1 MSENDVIAEYVK
13 ERYPW
18 ILDTID
24 FAAYKFKMKWKAM
37 VNEIEESVRI
47 HGDRLK
53 DIAKGLGDIEEV
65 EGNEK

>member
-24 FAAYKFKMKWKAM
+24 FAIYKLKMQWKPM
-37 VNEIEESVRI
+37 VDELKESFRND
-47 HGDRLK
+47 GDRLK
-53 DIAKGLGDIEEV
+53 DIAKKLGGGD
-65 EGNEK
+65 NE

>member
-24 FAAYKFKMKWKAM
+24 FAIYKLKMQWKSMA
-37 VNEIEESVRI
+37 NEIKESLRI
-47 HGDRLK
+47 YGDRLK
-53 DIAKGLGDIEEV
+53 DSTKRLGDVKEAD
-65 EGNEK
+65 GNEK